1 MDTVIVIGT
10 GINIMYILPAT
21 MSQHI
26 YVHRTA
32 IIRGLFE
39 EIVIIYL
46 WLESGGTI
54 IECDV

>member
-1 MDTVIVIGT
+1 MIGT